1 MLVCFII
8 WGICSIPEGE
18 YEDYDSSGTDGDISA
33 NEDEPENI
41 PGKTESQTRTFKH
54 RFIFCLEFSP
64 KPNLPGLRK
73 RPTDLDAT
81 DSSSSEEEDEPETSK
96 DK

>member
-41 PGKTESQTRTFKH
+41 PGKTEGSQT
-54 RFIFCLEFSP
+54 
-64 KPNLPGLRK
+64 
-73 RPTDLDAT
+73 
-81 DSSSSEEEDEPETSK
+81 
-96 DK
+96 

>member
-1 MLVCFII
+1 MTLFLIICLVGIPVLLVCFII

-41 PGKTESQTRTFKH
+41 PGWLRIVTYS
-54 RFIFCLEFSP
+54 
-64 KPNLPGLRK
+64 NLTISFDKSNYTLLKIVLRI
-73 RPTDLDAT
+73 
-81 DSSSSEEEDEPETSK
+81 
-96 DK
+96 